1 MNLNLI
7 NIRYYLPLA
16 FNLILL
22 VPILDMINQYI
33 NKVNY
38 RDLEPN
44 SIGLVISLFI
54 VPFFLFVF
62 AYHTIFKLYPKMN
75 SIQTLFAMV
84 MIFITNPFVVWFFYI
99 YTITIY
105 FNLPYDINVLIVSNI
120 VVSIVVNLVYYKNF
134 KS

>member
-1 MNLNLI
+1 MNLNLK

-22 VPILDMINQYI
+22 VPILDMLNQYI

-44 SIGLVISLFI
+44 WIGLIISLFI
-54 VPFFLFVF
+54 IPLFLFVF
-62 AYHTIFKLYPKMN
+62 VYHTIFKLYPKMN
-75 SIQTLFAMV
+75 NIKTLFTMV

-99 YTITIY
+99 YILTSY
-105 FNLPYDINVLIVSNI
+105 FDLPYDINVLMVSNI
-120 VVSIVVNLVYYKNF
+120 VVSVVLNIIYFLKF
-134 KS
+134 KL